1 MSFFNRRN
9 ALLLLALIAVLVAW
23 QLKLWAQPS
32 EGKAATPVAK
42 AGTRFSFEVIESFD
56 AKYEGDTPGHTGR
69 AGGLENR
76 RPNVAL
82 GDPVFRA
89 DQKLGTITSI
99 VWSRVQGGLTIE
111 FDPEPNARI
120 AVGDVMWVDLNPA
133 STVKGEE

>member
-1 MSFFNRRN
+1 MTSLCRRM
-9 ALLLLALIAVLVAW
+9 AISVVLLTVLTVW
-23 QLKLWAQPS
+23 QLTSGAQPTD
-32 EGKAATPVAK
+32 GKATTPLAK
-42 AGTRFSFEVIESFD
+42 SGTRFSFEVIESFD

-69 AGGLENR
+69 AGGLENT

-89 DQKLGTITSI
+89 DKKLGTITSI

-133 STVKGEE
+133 STVKGTE